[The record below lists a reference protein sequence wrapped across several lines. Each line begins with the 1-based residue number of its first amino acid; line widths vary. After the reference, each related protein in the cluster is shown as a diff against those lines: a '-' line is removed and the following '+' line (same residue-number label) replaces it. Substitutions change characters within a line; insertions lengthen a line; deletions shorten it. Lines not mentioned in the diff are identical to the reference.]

1 MGKVFAEIDDRLAGW
16 IRGQQMFFVATAPEA
31 GGHINLSPKGPI
43 ESLQVLDPHTI
54 AYLDLIGSGAETVA
68 HLRQNG
74 RICVMLCAFQGPPR
88 ILRMHGRGTVL
99 APGGDRFDRTAA
111 AFDLAAIPAA
121 EHAARSIV
129 LVEVQRIADSCG
141 FDVPLM
147 VEQGRRPQRGAWV
160 DNKLAKG
167 GRAALAE
174 YVAEHNAESIDG
186 LPALPL
192 TEGRLQA

>member
-167 GRAALAE
+167 GQAALAE

-186 LPALPL
+186 LPAMPM
-192 TEGRLQA
+192 TAGRLQP

>member
-1 MGKVFAEIDDRLAGW
+1 MGKVFDEIDDRLASW

-43 ESLQVLDPHTI
+43 QSLQVLDPHTI

-88 ILRMHGRGTVL
+88 ILRMHGCGAVL
-99 APGGDRFDRTAA
+99 EPGRDRYDRTAE

-129 LVEVQRIADSCG
+129 LVELQRIADSCG

-167 GRAALAE
+167 GQAALAE

-192 TEGRLQA
+192 GAGGLRA

>member
-1 MGKVFAEIDDRLAGW
+1 MGKVFAEIDDKLASW

-31 GGHINLSPKGPI
+31 DGHINLSPKGPI

-99 APGGDRFDRTAA
+99 APGNDRFDRTAA
-111 AFDLAAIPAA
+111 TFDLAAMPAA
-121 EHAARSIV
+121 EHAARSII
-129 LVEVQRIADSCG
+129 LVDLERIADSCG

-147 VEQGRRPQRGAWV
+147 VEQGRRPQRDAWV

-167 GRAALAE
+167 GQAALAE

-192 TEGRLQA
+192 TAGRLQA

>member
-1 MGKVFAEIDDRLAGW
+1 MGKVFAEIDDKLARW
-16 IRGQQMFFVATAPEA
+16 IRDQQMFFVATAPEI

-43 ESLQVLDPHTI
+43 ESLKVLDPHTI

-88 ILRMHGRGTVL
+88 ILRMHGHGTVL
-99 APGGDRFDRTAA
+99 TSGSDRFDRMTAT
-111 AFDLAAIPAA
+111 FDLSAMPAA
-121 EHAARSIV
+121 EPAARSIIM
-129 LVEVQRIADSCG
+129 VELERIADSCG

-147 VEQGRRPQRGAWV
+147 IEQGRRPQRSAWV

-167 GRAALAE
+167 GQAALAAYIE
-174 YVAEHNAESIDG
+174 EHNAESIDG
-186 LPALPL
+186 LPAL
-192 TEGRLQA
+192 

>member
-1 MGKVFAEIDDRLAGW
+1 MGKVFAEIDDKLASW
-16 IRGQQMFFVATAPEA
+16 IRGQQMFFVATAPEV

-88 ILRMHGRGTVL
+88 ILRLHGRGTVL
-99 APGGDRFDRTAA
+99 APGCDRFDRTVGT
-111 AFDLAAIPAA
+111 FDLAAMPAA
-121 EHAARSIV
+121 EHAARSIIV
-129 LVEVQRIADSCG
+129 VDVGRIADSCG

-147 VEQGRRPQRGAWV
+147 IDQGRRPQRMAWI

-167 GRAALAE
+167 GQAALAE
-174 YVAEHNAESIDG
+174 YVTEHNAESIDG
-186 LPALPL
+186 LPAL
-192 TEGRLQA
+192 

>member
-1 MGKVFAEIDDRLAGW
+1 MGRVFDEIDDRLASW

-43 ESLQVLDPHTI
+43 QSLQVLDPHTI

-99 APGGDRFDRTAA
+99 EPGRDRYDRTAE

-129 LVEVQRIADSCG
+129 LVELQRIADSCG

-167 GRAALAE
+167 GQAALAE

-192 TEGRLQA
+192 GAGELRA

>member
-1 MGKVFAEIDDRLAGW
+1 MSKVFAEIDDKLASW
-16 IRGQQMFFVATAPEA
+16 IRGQQMFFVATAPEV

-99 APGGDRFDRTAA
+99 APGGDRYDRMAA
-111 AFDLAAIPAA
+111 TFDLAAMPAA
-121 EHAARSIV
+121 EHAARSIIM
-129 LVEVQRIADSCG
+129 VEVQRIADSCG

-147 VEQGRRPQRGAWV
+147 VEQGRRPQRSAWV
-160 DNKLAKG
+160 DNKLATG
-167 GRAALAE
+167 GQAALAE

-186 LPALPL
+186 LPALPI
-192 TEGRLQA
+192 TAGRLQT

>member
-1 MGKVFAEIDDRLAGW
+1 MSKVFAEIDDKLASW
-16 IRGQQMFFVATAPEA
+16 IRGQQMFFVATAPET

-99 APGGDRFDRTAA
+99 APGGDRYDGMAA
-111 AFDLAAIPAA
+111 TFDLAAMPAA
-121 EHAARSIV
+121 EHAARSIIM
-129 LVEVQRIADSCG
+129 VEVQRIADSCG

-147 VEQGRRPQRGAWV
+147 VEQGRRPQRSAWV
-160 DNKLAKG
+160 DNKLATG
-167 GRAALAE
+167 GQAALAE

-186 LPALPL
+186 LPALPI
-192 TEGRLQA
+192 TAGRLQT

>member
-1 MGKVFAEIDDRLAGW
+1 MGKVFAEIDDKLASW
-16 IRGQQMFFVATAPEA
+16 IRGQQMFFVATAPEV

-68 HLRQNG
+68 HLRQHG

-88 ILRMHGRGTVL
+88 ILRLHGRGTVL
-99 APGGDRFDRTAA
+99 APGCDGFDRTAVT
-111 AFDLAAIPAA
+111 FDLAAMPAA
-121 EHAARSIV
+121 EHAARSIIV
-129 LVEVQRIADSCG
+129 VDVQRIADSCG

-147 VEQGRRPQRGAWV
+147 TDQGRRPQRMAWV

-167 GRAALAE
+167 GQAALAE
-174 YVAEHNAESIDG
+174 YVTEHNAESIDG
-186 LPALPL
+186 LPAL
-192 TEGRLQA
+192 

>member
-1 MGKVFAEIDDRLAGW
+1 MGKVFAEIDDKLARW
-16 IRGQQMFFVATAPEA
+16 IRDQQMFFVATAPEI

-43 ESLQVLDPHTI
+43 ESLKVLDPHTI

-88 ILRMHGRGTVL
+88 ILRMHGHGTVL
-99 APGGDRFDRTAA
+99 ASGCDRFDRMTAT
-111 AFDLAAIPAA
+111 FDLAAMPAA
-121 EHAARSIV
+121 EHAARSIIM
-129 LVEVQRIADSCG
+129 VEVQRIADSCG

-147 VEQGRRPQRGAWV
+147 IEQGRRPQRGAWV

-167 GRAALAE
+167 GQAALAE

-192 TEGRLQA
+192 TAGRLQT

>member
-1 MGKVFAEIDDRLAGW
+1 MGKVFAEVDDKLASW

-99 APGGDRFDRTAA
+99 APGNDGFDRTAA
-111 AFDLAAIPAA
+111 TFDLAAIPAA
-121 EHAARSIV
+121 EPAARSIIV
-129 LVEVQRIADSCG
+129 VDLERIADSCG

-147 VEQGRRPQRGAWV
+147 VEQGRRPQRNAWV

-167 GRAALAE
+167 GPAALAE

-186 LPALPL
+186 LPTLPL
-192 TEGRLQA
+192 SAGRLQT

>member
-1 MGKVFAEIDDRLAGW
+1 MGKVFAEIDDKLAGW
-16 IRGQQMFFVATAPEA
+16 IRGQQMFFVATAPET

-54 AYLDLIGSGAETVA
+54 AYLDLIGSGAETLA

-88 ILRMHGRGTVL
+88 ILRMHGLGTVL
-99 APGGDRFDRTAA
+99 APGCDRYDQMAA
-111 AFDLAAIPAA
+111 TFDLTAMPAA
-121 EHAARSIV
+121 EHAARSIIV
-129 LVEVQRIADSCG
+129 VEVQRIADSCG

-147 VEQGRRPQRGAWV
+147 VEQGRRPQRNAWV

-167 GRAALAE
+167 GQAAFAE

-192 TEGRLQA
+192 AAGRLQA

>member
-1 MGKVFAEIDDRLAGW
+1 MGKVFAEIDDKLASW
-16 IRGQQMFFVATAPEA
+16 VRGQQMFFVATAPEV

-43 ESLQVLDPHTI
+43 ESLKVLDPHTI

-99 APGGDRFDRTAA
+99 APGCDRYDRMAATFDVAA
-111 AFDLAAIPAA
+111 VPTA
-121 EHAARSIV
+121 EHAARSII

-147 VEQGRRPQRGAWV
+147 IEQGRRPQRMAWV

-167 GRAALAE
+167 GQAALAE

-192 TEGRLQA
+192 AGDRLQG

>member
-1 MGKVFAEIDDRLAGW
+1 MGKVFAEIDDKLARW
-16 IRGQQMFFVATAPEA
+16 IRGQQMFFVATAPEI

-43 ESLQVLDPHTI
+43 QSLQVLDPHTI

-99 APGGDRFDRTAA
+99 APGSDRFDRTAA
-111 AFDLAAIPAA
+111 TFDLAAMPAA
-121 EHAARSIV
+121 EHAARSVI

-147 VEQGRRPQRGAWV
+147 IEQGRRPQYDAWV

-167 GRAALAE
+167 GQAALAE

-186 LPALPL
+186 LPAL
-192 TEGRLQA
+192 

>member
-1 MGKVFAEIDDRLAGW
+1 MGKVFAEIDDRLARW
-16 IRGQQMFFVATAPEA
+16 IRGQQMFFVATAPEI

-43 ESLQVLDPHTI
+43 ESLQVLDRRTI

-74 RICVMLCAFQGPPR
+74 RICVMLCAFQGRPR

-99 APGGDRFDRTAA
+99 APGCDRFDQTIV
-111 AFDLAAIPAA
+111 AFDLAAMPAA
-121 EHAARSIV
+121 EHATRSII
-129 LVEVQRIADSCG
+129 LVELERIADSCG

-147 VEQGRRPQRGAWV
+147 IEGGRRPQRDAWV
-160 DNKLAKG
+160 ENTLAKG
-167 GRAALAE
+167 GQAALAT

-186 LPALPL
+186 LPAL
-192 TEGRLQA
+192 

>member
-1 MGKVFAEIDDRLAGW
+1 MGKVFAEIDEALAGW
-16 IRGQQMFFVATAPEA
+16 IRGQQMFFVATAPET

-99 APGGDRFDRTAA
+99 APGCDRFDRTAA
-111 AFDLAAIPAA
+111 AFDPAAIPSA

-147 VEQGRRPQRGAWV
+147 AEQGRRPQRGAWV
-160 DNKLAKG
+160 ENKLAKG
-167 GRAALAE
+167 GQAALAE

-192 TEGRLQA
+192 WEGRVQA

>member
-1 MGKVFAEIDDRLAGW
+1 MSKVFAEIDDKLASW
-16 IRGQQMFFVATAPEA
+16 IRGQQMFFVATAPEV

-99 APGGDRFDRTAA
+99 APAVSAPCAEPGLSAVAVPGPE
-111 AFDLAAIPAA
+111 LPAA
-121 EHAARSIV
+121 TAMTMPAAVRLSTPTVSRS
-129 LVEVQRIADSCG
+129 
-141 FDVPLM
+141 
-147 VEQGRRPQRGAWV
+147 
-160 DNKLAKG
+160 
-167 GRAALAE
+167 
-174 YVAEHNAESIDG
+174 
-186 LPALPL
+186 
-192 TEGRLQA
+192 

>member
-1 MGKVFAEIDDRLAGW
+1 MGKVFAEIDDRLASW

-99 APGGDRFDRTAA
+99 APGGDRFDRTAT

-129 LVEVQRIADSCG
+129 LVDVQRIADSCG

-167 GRAALAE
+167 GQAALAE

-192 TEGRLQA
+192 TAARLQA

>member
-1 MGKVFAEIDDRLAGW
+1 MGKVFAEIDDKLASW

-99 APGGDRFDRTAA
+99 APGNDRFDRTAA
-111 AFDLAAIPAA
+111 TFDLAAMPAA
-121 EHAARSIV
+121 EHAARSII
-129 LVEVQRIADSCG
+129 LVDLERIADSCG

-147 VEQGRRPQRGAWV
+147 VEQGRRPQRDAWV

-167 GRAALAE
+167 GQAALAE
-174 YVAEHNAESIDG
+174 YVTEHNAESIDG

-192 TEGRLQA
+192 TAGRLQA